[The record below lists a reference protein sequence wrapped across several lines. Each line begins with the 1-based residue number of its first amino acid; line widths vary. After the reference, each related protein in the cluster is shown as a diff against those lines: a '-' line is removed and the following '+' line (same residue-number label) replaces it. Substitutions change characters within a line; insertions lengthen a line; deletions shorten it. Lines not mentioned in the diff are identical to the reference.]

1 MAHQV
6 INEIPVEESETIP
19 QRVEKRI
26 ETIVKTKLPP
36 FIDSLIL
43 LNIAVLY
50 FFFTGLAILMK
61 RDIPKEWMKIATHL
75 TRGKIARR
83 IKDMSEE
90 KEKPKKSVRVVDL
103 ETGQNILN

>member
-1 MAHQV
+1 MAHEV
-6 INEIPVEESETIP
+6 LDYIPVEEKETVP
-19 QRVEKRI
+19 QKVEKRI

-43 LNIAVLY
+43 LNIATLY

-75 TRGKIARR
+75 TQGKIARK
-83 IKDMSEE
+83 IKDMNVE

-103 ETGQNILN
+103 ETGQNVLN